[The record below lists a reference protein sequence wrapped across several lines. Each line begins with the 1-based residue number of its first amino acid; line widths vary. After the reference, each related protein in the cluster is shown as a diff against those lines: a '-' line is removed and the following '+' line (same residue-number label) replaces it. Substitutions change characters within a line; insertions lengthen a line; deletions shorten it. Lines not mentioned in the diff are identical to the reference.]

1 MTFLNH
7 VLAHATSDPCR
18 LDIRFSTNPSV
29 HPPQP
34 GGQLWAGSLPH
45 HFGDEALPF
54 RPLQFRHPSIRSSMT
69 RTHILAIPLRS

>member
-34 GGQLWAGSLPH
+34 GGQLWAGSLP
-45 HFGDEALPF
+45 AAA
-54 RPLQFRHPSIRSSMT
+54 PLW
-69 RTHILAIPLRS
+69 